1 MGNLLIAGLI
11 ATLAPASA
19 HAAVTYSFKT
29 FEPFAGG
36 DISFTY
42 EAPTFVTDGWVDRSL
57 LKDATASIAR
67 IRFLSSC
74 PNGGGASACDEVNV
88 VTESGFGSTI
98 THRYFADGAFAA
110 AGSYKGSSSTPAS
123 LTVSAAVAPGAVPE
137 PATWAMMILGFGAI
151 GYAMRRKTV
160 LRFV

>member
-1 MGNLLIAGLI
+1 MRKLLFAGLA

-19 HAAVTYSFKT
+19 HAAVTYSFQT

-36 DISFTY
+36 DLRFTY
-42 EAPTFVTDGWVDRSL
+42 EAPAFVTDGWVDRSL
-57 LKDATASIAR
+57 LKDATSSIAR

-74 PNGGGASACDEVNV
+74 PNGGGSSPCDEVNV
-88 VTESGFGSTI
+88 VTEGALSTSI
-98 THRYFADGAFAA
+98 TYRYFADGAFAA
-110 AGSYKGSSSTPAS
+110 AGSYNGSSSMPTT
-123 LTVSAAVAPGAVPE
+123 LNVAVTAGQGAVPE
-137 PATWAMMILGFGAI
+137 PGTWAMMILGFGVI

>member
-1 MGNLLIAGLI
+1 MRKLLIAGLA

-19 HAAVTYSFKT
+19 HAAVTYSFNT

-36 DISFTY
+36 DLRFTY
-42 EAPTFVTDGWVDRSL
+42 EAPTFVTDSWVDRSL
-57 LKDATASIAR
+57 LKDATASITR

-74 PNGGGASACDEVNV
+74 PNGGGSSPCDEVNV
-88 VTESGFGSTI
+88 VTESGFGSTV
-98 THRYFADGAFAA
+98 THRYFADGALAT
-110 AGSYKGSSSTPAS
+110 AGSYKGSSSMPTS
-123 LTVSAAVAPGAVPE
+123 LNVLVAAPQGAVPE
-137 PATWAMMILGFGAI
+137 PGTWVMMMLGFGAI